1 MPTPVITSE
10 NKILGNNFRLYLI
23 EESTNTPVPTENN
36 VGLSISNGLVD
47 STDKRVDWAQF
58 IDGVKGWTVS
68 EEFHYTQ
75 VKEDPG
81 FKLVQKLISGDTRT
95 PVIIGKIS
103 EEGDIAFKGY
113 VRISDVEVSAASNE
127 LMTCSMSLTG
137 DGELEI
143 VEKTAAA

>member
-1 MPTPVITSE
+1 MPAPVITSE

-23 EESTNTPVPTENN
+23 EESTNTPIPTENN
-36 VGLSISNGLVD
+36 VSLSISNESID
-47 STDKRVDWAQF
+47 STDKRVNWAQF
-58 IDGVKGWTVS
+58 IDGVKGWTAS

-95 PVIIGKIS
+95 QVIIGKIS

-113 VRISDVEVSAASNE
+113 VRISGIDISAASNE